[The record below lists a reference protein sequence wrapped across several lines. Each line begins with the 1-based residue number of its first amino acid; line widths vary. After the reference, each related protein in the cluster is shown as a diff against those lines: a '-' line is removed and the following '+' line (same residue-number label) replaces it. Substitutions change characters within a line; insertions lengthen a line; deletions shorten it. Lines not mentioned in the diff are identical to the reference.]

1 MKAKFLFLML
11 FASTASFAQ
20 DDVYFDDVI
29 EHNTVTKNILVEENE
44 VINYY
49 HKKNVKVNH
58 YSYSEPTVA
67 PRCSRPVYRQ
77 PATCNGYRRVEQPQ
91 ANYQSVSRS
100 NKWAFFFDFNSAYL
114 NNKEELGRLIDHVK
128 YSCDNIYIDAY
139 GDEGTGDYYSNEEIA
154 KRRANTIVSYLTR
167 EGIDPGR
174 MYVRYLGCTRQPY
187 GNNNL
192 NRCVIVKTGSR

>member
-29 EHNTVTKNILVEENE
+29 ERNTITKNILVEENE

-58 YSYSEPTVA
+58 YSYSEPTRA
-67 PRCSRPVYRQ
+67 PRYSRPVYRQ
-77 PATCNGYRRVEQPQ
+77 SATCNGYRRVEPQ
-91 ANYQSVSRS
+91 TNNYKPVARG
-100 NKWAFFFDFNSAYL
+100 NKWTFFFDFNSAYL
-114 NNKEELGRLIDHVK
+114 NNKEELGHLIDHAK
-128 YSCDNIYIDAY
+128 YGSGNIYIDAY
-139 GDEGTGDYYSNEEIA
+139 GDDATGDFYSNEEVA
-154 KRRANTIVSYLTR
+154 KRRANTIVNYLIK

-192 NRCVIVKTGSR
+192 NRCVIVKIG

>member
-11 FASTASFAQ
+11 FASTATFAQ
-20 DDVYFDDVI
+20 DDVYFDDVV

-44 VINYY
+44 VVNYY

-58 YSYSEPTVA
+58 YFYQPTTRSVRLNQR
-67 PRCSRPVYRQ
+67 RCNSS
-77 PATCNGYRRVEQPQ
+77 NSGYRRIEPQ
-91 ANYQSVSRS
+91 VNNYQPVTVC
-100 NKWAFFFDFNSAYL
+100 NKWTFFFDFNSAYL

-128 YSCDNIYIDAY
+128 YNGGNIYIDAY
-139 GDEGTGDYYSNEEIA
+139 GDEATGNFYSNEEIA
-154 KRRANTIVSYLTR
+154 KRRANTIVNYLIR

>member
-29 EHNTVTKNILVEENE
+29 ERNTITKNILVEENE
-44 VINYY
+44 VVNYY
-49 HKKNVKVNH
+49 HRKNVKVNH
-58 YSYSEPTVA
+58 YFYSEPTRV
-67 PRCSRPVYRQ
+67 PRCSRSVYRK
-77 PATCNGYRRVEQPQ
+77 PSTCNGYRRVEPQ
-91 ANYQSVSRS
+91 VNNYQPVTRS
-100 NKWAFFFDFNSAYL
+100 NKWTFFFDFNSAYL
-114 NNKEELGRLIDHVK
+114 NNKEELSHLIDHAK
-128 YSCDNIYIDAY
+128 YGSGNIYIDAY
-139 GDEGTGDYYSNEEIA
+139 GDEATGDFYSNEEVA
-154 KRRANTIVSYLTR
+154 KRRANTIVNYLIK

-192 NRCVIVKTGSR
+192 NRCVIVKIG

>member
-44 VINYY
+44 VVNYY

-58 YSYSEPTVA
+58 YFYSEPTRSH
-67 PRCSRPVYRQ
+67 RCSRPVYRQ
-77 PATCNGYRRVEQPQ
+77 PATCNDYRRVEPQ
-91 ANYQSVSRS
+91 TNNYKPVARG
-100 NKWAFFFDFNSAYL
+100 NKWTFFFDFNSAYL

-128 YSCDNIYIDAY
+128 YCGDNIYIDAY
-139 GDEGTGDYYSNEEIA
+139 GDEATGNFYSNEEIA
-154 KRRANTIVSYLTR
+154 KRRANTIVNYLIR

-192 NRCVIVKTGSR
+192 NRCVIVKIG

>member
-1 MKAKFLFLML
+1 MKASILFMML

-29 EHNTVTKNILVEENE
+29 EHNTITKNILVEENE

-58 YSYSEPTVA
+58 YSYSEPTRA
-67 PRCSRPVYRQ
+67 LRCSRPVYRQ
-77 PATCNGYRRVEQPQ
+77 PATCNGYRRVKPQ
-91 ANYQSVSRS
+91 VNNYQPVARV
-100 NKWAFFFDFNSAYL
+100 NKWTFFFDFNSAYL
-114 NNKEELGRLIDHVK
+114 NNKEELGHLIDHAK
-128 YSCDNIYIDAY
+128 YGSGNIYIDAY
-139 GDEGTGDYYSNEEIA
+139 GDGATGDFYSNEEVA
-154 KRRANTIVSYLTR
+154 KRRANTIVDYLIK

-192 NRCVIVKTGSR
+192 NRCVIVKIG

>member
-44 VINYY
+44 VINYH

-58 YSYSEPTVA
+58 YYYSKPTRVS
-67 PRCSRPVYRQ
+67 RYRRPVYRQ
-77 PATCNGYRRVEQPQ
+77 SENCNGYRRIEPQVNSYQPV
-91 ANYQSVSRS
+91 ASN
-100 NKWAFFFDFNSAYL
+100 NKWTFFFDFNSAYL
-114 NNKEELGRLIDHVK
+114 NNREELGHLIDHVK
-128 YSCDNIYIDAY
+128 HNSGNIYIDAY
-139 GDEGTGDYYSNEEIA
+139 GDEATGDFYSNEEVA
-154 KRRANTIVSYLTR
+154 KRRANTIVNYLIR

-192 NRCVIVKTGSR
+192 NRCVIIKIG

>member
-44 VINYY
+44 VINYH

-58 YSYSEPTVA
+58 YFYSEPNRRA
-67 PRCSRPVYRQ
+67 RCSKPAYRQ
-77 PATCNGYRRVEQPQ
+77 PATCNDYRRVEPQ
-91 ANYQSVSRS
+91 TNYQSVSRC
-100 NKWAFFFDFNSAYL
+100 NKWTFFFDFNSAYL

-128 YSCDNIYIDAY
+128 YNYGNIYIDAY
-139 GDEGTGDYYSNEEIA
+139 ADEATGDYYSNEDVA

-167 EGIDPGR
+167 EGIDPAR
-174 MYVRYLGCTRQPY
+174 IYVRYIGCTRQPY
-187 GNNNL
+187 GNNSL
-192 NRCVIVKTGSR
+192 NRCVIVKVG

>member
-1 MKAKFLFLML
+1 MKASILFMML

-29 EHNTVTKNILVEENE
+29 EHNTVRKNILVEENE

-58 YSYSEPTVA
+58 YFYSEPSRKS
-67 PRCSRPVYRQ
+67 RCSRPVYRQ
-77 PATCNGYRRVEQPQ
+77 SATCNDYRRVEPQ
-91 ANYQSVSRS
+91 TNNYKPVARG
-100 NKWAFFFDFNSAYL
+100 NKWTFFFDFNSAYL
-114 NNKEELGRLIDHVK
+114 NNKEELGRLIDHAK
-128 YSCDNIYIDAY
+128 YGSGNIYIDAY
-139 GDEGTGDYYSNEEIA
+139 GDEATGDFYSNEDVA
-154 KRRANTIVSYLTR
+154 KRRANTIVSYLIR

-187 GNNNL
+187 GNNSL
-192 NRCVIVKTGSR
+192 NRCVIVKVG